1 MHLLGEV
8 DLIKR
13 SKTQVLF
20 RIPVELKRICLLNN
34 IPTTFSGQTSI
45 SFLQKIVRSLVTL
58 NLIFGDSWRR
68 LIDWIL
74 VFVFIFTSFLGWR
87 YNILWMVK
95 RVLVSERRK
104 RTPNGRITSG
114 VKFLATHF
122 QLWMYSFFAWPLI
135 DTIFNKF
142 QNYT

>member
-34 IPTTFSGQTSI
+34 IPTPFSGQTST
-45 SFLQKIVRSLVTL
+45 SFLQKIVRSLMTL

-87 YNILWMVK
+87 YNIL
-95 RVLVSERRK
+95 
-104 RTPNGRITSG
+104 
-114 VKFLATHF
+114 
-122 QLWMYSFFAWPLI
+122 
-135 DTIFNKF
+135 
-142 QNYT
+142 